1 MLDIMLASPVFSF
14 VHLLYPRLSLHQ
26 FAWMLLFGLV
36 GALIA
41 GAYGVLHDQITVRL
55 GVEYFSRFK
64 LTQFDYLDASAP
76 LHLNVMKIG
85 FLATWWV
92 GFFAGWFM
100 GRVTLPHEP
109 LKAAAQRCAMGVGCM
124 IAVAVVFAV
133 VADTWAPTSLADT
146 RIGNWSDMLSYYNIQ
161 DPLAF
166 IRVGYIHN
174 ASYLGGLVGLIGVLA
189 WLRITR
195 KPSPKIPARSP
206 LP

>member
-1 MLDIMLASPVFSF
+1 M
-14 VHLLYPRLSLHQ
+14 
-26 FAWMLLFGLV
+26 
-36 GALIA
+36 
-41 GAYGVLHDQITVRL
+41 RL
-55 GVEYFSRFK
+55 GVEYFTRFK
-64 LTQFDYLDASAP
+64 LSQFDYLDPSAP

-109 LKAAAQRCAMGVGCM
+109 VKVAARRSTTGVGVM
-124 IAVAVVFAV
+124 IAIAVIFAIS
-133 VADTWAPTSLADT
+133 ANFWAPTSLEDT
-146 RIGNWSDMLSYYNIQ
+146 RIGNWSDMLSYYHIQ

-174 ASYLGGLVGLIGVLA
+174 ASYLGGLVGLTAVLV

-195 KPSPKIPARSP
+195 KPPPKIHARSS